1 MRPAAAAAFAAAL
14 LVLTDGRRSRKGKQR
29 HSYSAADCSGP
40 WEAGPS
46 ELLAERCD
54 FDTVDA
60 SELDP
65 GDFGR
70 RFSLRRPLLV
80 RNSSANARA
89 RAFLGDRCDV
99 LRRYGGAQVEL
110 GDPFSLAKQGR
121 ASQQM
126 PLGKYME
133 TEFSAER
140 PLYFFDRDGSWTKAM
155 GDFSDLLEHPPGI
168 SLSPPVGDDSQIIF
182 AIGKTGSGIGFHQHS

>member
-1 MRPAAAAAFAAAL
+1 M
-14 LVLTDGRRSRKGKQR
+14 
-29 HSYSAADCSGP
+29 
-40 WEAGPS
+40 
-46 ELLAERCD
+46 
-54 FDTVDA
+54 
-60 SELDP
+60 
-65 GDFGR
+65 
-70 RFSLRRPLLV
+70 
-80 RNSSANARA
+80 
-89 RAFLGDRCDV
+89 
-99 LRRYGGAQVEL
+99 LRRYGGAQVNL

-140 PLYFFDRDGSWTKAM
+140 PLYFFDRDGSWTQAM

-168 SLSPPVGDDSQIIF
+168 SLSPRVGDDSQIIF